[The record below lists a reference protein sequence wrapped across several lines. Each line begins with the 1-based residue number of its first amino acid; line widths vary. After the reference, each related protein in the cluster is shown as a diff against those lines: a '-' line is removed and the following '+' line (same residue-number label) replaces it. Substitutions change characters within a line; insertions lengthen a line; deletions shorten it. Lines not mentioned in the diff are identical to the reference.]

1 MKLTIYFDNLQ
12 EKYPITFRLKRLI
25 RKTVKAAL
33 RYEKFAFCAEV
44 SVTFTD
50 NPGIR
55 TLNREHRELDKE
67 TDVLSFPLYDFRG
80 GEEILPGEPAAL
92 GDIVLSL
99 EKAASQA
106 EEFGHSYEREVAFLT
121 AHSVLHLLG
130 YDHELSESDDEDM
143 RRRQREILESI
154 RLTK

>member
-1 MKLTIYFDNLQ
+1 MKLTIYFDNMQ
-12 EKYPITFRLKRLI
+12 EKYPINFRLKHLI

-33 RYEKFAFCAEV
+33 RYENFAYQTEV

-50 NPGIR
+50 NSGIR
-55 TLNREHRELDKE
+55 ELNRDHRNLDKE

-80 GEEILPGEPAAL
+80 GEEVLPGEPATI

-99 EKAASQA
+99 EKAAAQA
-106 EEFGHSYEREVAFLT
+106 EEFGHSFRREVAFLT

-130 YDHELSESDDEDM
+130 YDHELSEADDEDM

-154 RLTK
+154 HLTK